1 MTIRYFKRI
10 KNRIEKLEW
19 LTERISINTE
29 YDEDADAGIISGS
42 ITFKDGS
49 VFHFKEILLGE
60 YRPYRFHYMDIDNNL
75 IFRWD
80 NAPHHRD
87 LKTFPYHIHL
97 PDGVKESKRITL
109 IEVLD
114 KIETIVIDEL
124 ESDVE

>member
-19 LTERISINTE
+19 LTERISMNNE
-29 YDEDADAGIISGS
+29 NDEDADAGIISGS

-60 YRPYRFHYMDIDNNL
+60 YRSYRFHYMDIDNNL

-87 LKTFPYHIHL
+87 LKTFPYQYSSA
-97 PDGVKESKRITL
+97 GWCTRK
-109 IEVLD
+109 
-114 KIETIVIDEL
+114 
-124 ESDVE
+124 